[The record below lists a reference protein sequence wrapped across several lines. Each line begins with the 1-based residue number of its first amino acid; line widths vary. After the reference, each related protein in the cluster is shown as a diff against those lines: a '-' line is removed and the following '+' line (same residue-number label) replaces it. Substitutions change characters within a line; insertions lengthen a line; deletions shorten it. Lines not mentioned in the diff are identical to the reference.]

1 MLPVACLATS
11 RTAFA
16 RASVSNSAAVCLTPR
31 LPFRRGFR
39 AAGPLR
45 QAALHIA
52 EDDSC
57 VSYTTTTPVSSSRPS
72 LVRRHAST
80 TPAPFSNSTSSS
92 PSCASSSFPPA
103 GSAPTPPSTTTNTG
117 PPSATTLTALSLLR
131 AQPSFYAIIEL
142 KSRPYH
148 IQTNDIIIAPRINEL
163 ALGDVIALDRVREIG
178 SKDFILKG
186 NPYIDPR
193 YFAIKATVVEHVV
206 SRETEVLFK
215 KRSGRN
221 RIIKNKSHHTAL
233 RVGEIEIVDKF

>member
-1 MLPVACLATS
+1 MLPAACLATS
-11 RTAFA
+11 RTAGA
-16 RASVSNSAAVCLTPR
+16 RACASNSSLPPR
-31 LPFRRGFR
+31 LLARRPVH

-52 EDDSC
+52 EEDSYVC
-57 VSYTTTTPVSSSRPS
+57 YTTTTPVSSSRPS
-72 LVRRHAST
+72 LVRHAST
-80 TPAPFSNSTSSS
+80 TPAPSSSSSS
-92 PSCASSSFPPA
+92 PSLASSSSPPA
-103 GSAPTPPSTTTNTG
+103 AVSAPTPPSATRNTG
-117 PPSATTLTALSLLR
+117 APSATTLTALSLLR

-142 KSRPYH
+142 KARPYH
-148 IQTNDIIIAPRINEL
+148 IQTNDIVIAPRINDL

-186 NPYIDPR
+186 NPYVDPR